1 MKVVGLGGSLAAP
14 SRSLAALR
22 TALAGARES
31 GAETDLLDLRE
42 LQLPLYVPTDT
53 SVPPSARRLLD
64 AASTTDAMV
73 WSSPLYQGT
82 VSGAFKNALDWLHL
96 LSDHEPAFLSD
107 QVIGLVATAG
117 GIHGLQAVN
126 TMEFSVRALRAF
138 AVPLVV
144 TVGPA
149 AKAFDAEGNLT
160 DASVRESLENL
171 GREVARI
178 AGRFHER
185 EKLESECAKASERLA
200 LAAA

>member
-1 MKVVGLGGSLAAP
+1 VNVVGLGGSLAAP

-22 TALAGARES
+22 AALAGARES
-31 GAETDLLDLRE
+31 GADTQLLDLRE
-42 LQLPLYVPTDT
+42 LRLPLNVPTE
-53 SVPPSARRLLD
+53 SAVPAGARRLLD
-64 AASTTDAMV
+64 AAGSSDAMV

-107 QVIGLVATAG
+107 QVIGLIATAG
-117 GIHGLQAVN
+117 GVHGLQAVN

-149 AKAFDAEGNLT
+149 AKAFDADGELT
-160 DASVRESLENL
+160 DVSVRESLANL

-178 AGRFHER
+178 AGRFQGATQR
-185 EKLESECAKASERLA
+185 ESECAKAAKRLA
-200 LAAA
+200 VAAA

>member
-1 MKVVGLGGSLAAP
+1 VRVVGLGGSLAAP
-14 SRSLAALR
+14 SRSLAALQA
-22 TALAGARES
+22 ALAGARES
-31 GAETDLLDLRE
+31 GAETELLDLRE
-42 LQLPLYVPTDT
+42 LQLPLYVPTE
-53 SVPPSARRLLD
+53 SAVPAGARRLLE
-64 AASTTDAMV
+64 AAGASHAMV

-107 QVIGLVATAG
+107 QVIGLIATAG
-117 GIHGLQAVN
+117 GVHGLQAVN

-149 AKAFDAEGNLT
+149 AKAFDAEGGLT
-160 DASVRESLENL
+160 DVGVRESLENL

-178 AGRFHER
+178 AGRFHGSD
-185 EKLESECAKASERLA
+185 KLESECAKAAEQLA

>member
-178 AGRFHER
+178 AGRFHEH
-185 EKLESECAKASERLA
+185 EKLESECAEAAERLA

>member
-149 AKAFDAEGNLT
+149 AKAFDAAGNLT

-178 AGRFHER
+178 AGRFHEH
-185 EKLESECAKASERLA
+185 EKLESECAKAAERLA

>member
-1 MKVVGLGGSLAAP
+1 MKIVGLGGSLAAP

-22 TALAGARES
+22 AALLGARES

-42 LQLPLYVPTDT
+42 LQLPLYVPTET
-53 SVPPSARRLLD
+53 SAPVGARRLLE
-64 AASTTDAMV
+64 AAATSDAMV

-117 GIHGLQAVN
+117 GVHGLQAVN

-149 AKAFDAEGNLT
+149 AKAFDADGNLT

-178 AGRFHER
+178 AGRFHESD
-185 EKLESECAKASERLA
+185 KLESECAKAAERLA

>member
-22 TALAGARES
+22 TALAGAHES

-96 LSDHEPAFLSD
+96 LSDREPAFLSD

-178 AGRFHER
+178 AGRFHEP
-185 EKLESECAKASERLA
+185 EKLESECAKAAERLA

>member
-1 MKVVGLGGSLAAP
+1 VNVVGLGGSLAAP

-22 TALAGARES
+22 AALAGARES
-31 GAETDLLDLRE
+31 GAETELLDLRE
-42 LQLPLYVPTDT
+42 LRLPLYVPTE
-53 SVPPSARRLLD
+53 SAVPAGARRLLD
-64 AASTTDAMV
+64 TAGASDAMV

-96 LSDHEPAFLSD
+96 LRDREPAFLSD

-117 GIHGLQAVN
+117 GVHGLQAVN

-149 AKAFDAEGNLT
+149 DKAFDAEGNLT
-160 DASVRESLENL
+160 DASVRESLETL

-178 AGRFHER
+178 AGRFHESDT
-185 EKLESECAKASERLA
+185 LESECAKAAARLA

>member
-1 MKVVGLGGSLAAP
+1 MI
-14 SRSLAALR
+14 
-22 TALAGARES
+22 
-31 GAETDLLDLRE
+31 
-42 LQLPLYVPTDT
+42 
-53 SVPPSARRLLD
+53 
-64 AASTTDAMV
+64 

-96 LSDHEPAFLSD
+96 LSDHKPAFLSD

-117 GIHGLQAVN
+117 GVHGLQAVN

-149 AKAFDAEGNLT
+149 AKAFDADGELI
-160 DASVRESLENL
+160 DASVRESLESL

-178 AGRFHER
+178 AGRFGESD
-185 EKLESECAKASERLA
+185 KLESECAKAAERLA
-200 LAAA
+200 LAAP

>member
-178 AGRFHER
+178 AGRFHEH
-185 EKLESECAKASERLA
+185 EKLESECAKAAERLA

>member
-22 TALAGARES
+22 SALAGAAGA
-31 GAETDLLDLRE
+31 GAETELLDLRE

-53 SVPPSARRLLD
+53 SVPAGARHLLD
-64 AASTTDAMV
+64 AASVCNAMV

-96 LSDHEPAFLSD
+96 LSDHDPPFLSD
-107 QVIGLVATAG
+107 QVVGLVATAG
-117 GIHGLQAVN
+117 GVHGLQAVN

-149 AKAFDAEGNLT
+149 TKAFDAEGNLT

-178 AGRFHER
+178 AGRFYEND
-185 EKLESECAKASERLA
+185 KLESECAKAAERLA

>member
-1 MKVVGLGGSLAAP
+1 LKVVGLGGSLAAP

-22 TALAGARES
+22 AALAGAS
-31 GAETDLLDLRE
+31 KAGAETELLDLRE
-42 LQLPLYVPTDT
+42 LQLPLYVPTET
-53 SVPPSARRLLD
+53 SVPEGARRLLE
-64 AASTTDAMV
+64 AAGDCDAMV

-117 GIHGLQAVN
+117 GVQGLQAVN

-149 AKAFDAEGNLT
+149 AKAFDAGGNLT

-171 GREVARI
+171 GREVGRI
-178 AGRFHER
+178 AGRFHESD
-185 EKLESECAKASERLA
+185 KLESECAKAAERLA

>member
-1 MKVVGLGGSLAAP
+1 LKIVGLGGSLAAP

-22 TALAGARES
+22 AALAGAREA
-31 GAETDLLDLRE
+31 GAETELLDLRE
-42 LQLPLYVPTDT
+42 LRLPLYVPTERA
-53 SVPPSARRLLD
+53 VPAGARRLLE
-64 AASTTDAMV
+64 AAGTSDAMV

-149 AKAFDAEGNLT
+149 AKAFDAEGELT
-160 DASVRESLENL
+160 DVSVRESLENL
-171 GREVARI
+171 GHEVARI
-178 AGRFHER
+178 AERFHGSD
-185 EKLESECAKASERLA
+185 KLESECAKAAERLA

>member
-14 SRSLAALR
+14 SRSLAALQA
-22 TALAGARES
+22 ALAGARES

-42 LQLPLYVPTDT
+42 LQLPLYVPTET
-53 SVPPSARRLLD
+53 SVPGDARRLLD
-64 AASTTDAMV
+64 AASTADAMV

-96 LSDHEPAFLSD
+96 LSDNDPPFLSD

-117 GIHGLQAVN
+117 GVHGLQAVN

-149 AKAFDAEGNLT
+149 SKAFDAEGNLT
-160 DASVRESLENL
+160 DPAVRESLDNL

-178 AGRFHER
+178 ARRFR
-185 EKLESECAKASERLA
+185 GSDKIESECAKTAERLA

>member
-22 TALAGARES
+22 SALAGAAEA
-31 GAETDLLDLRE
+31 GAETRLLDLRD
-42 LQLPLYVPTDT
+42 LQLPLYVPTETFVPEGARHLLEAADT
-53 SVPPSARRLLD
+53 S
-64 AASTTDAMV
+64 DAMV

-96 LSDHEPAFLSD
+96 LGDHDPPFLSD

-149 AKAFDAEGNLT
+149 AKAFDLEGSLT
-160 DASVRESLENL
+160 DAAVRASLENL

-178 AGRFHER
+178 AGMFHHSD
-185 EKLESECAKASERLA
+185 KLETECAKAAERLA
-200 LAAA
+200 LATA

>member
-1 MKVVGLGGSLAAP
+1 LKIVGLGGSLAAP

-22 TALAGARES
+22 AALAGARES
-31 GAETDLLDLRE
+31 DAETDLLDLRE
-42 LQLPLYVPTDT
+42 LQLPLYVPTET
-53 SVPPSARRLLD
+53 TVPPGARRLLD
-64 AASTTDAMV
+64 AASTADAMV

-96 LSDHEPAFLSD
+96 LGDHEPPFLSD

-117 GIHGLQAVN
+117 GVHGLQAVN

-149 AKAFDAEGNLT
+149 AKAFDAEGSLT
-160 DASVRESLENL
+160 DATVRDSLVNPGRFRESD
-171 GREVARI
+171 
-178 AGRFHER
+178 
-185 EKLESECAKASERLA
+185 KLESECAKAAERLA